1 MSLKDCIKRDNT
13 RVFMNTKEFADDLR
27 IQIGDK
33 HTTTKGSL
41 QQESIS
47 NNAGNSSPLQQI
59 AYTLYLPYP
68 ITMEKE
74 SIKALFSS
82 GTRITINNEPY
93 SVVDVSNEIGLATIH
108 LKAGSGR

>member
-1 MSLKDCIKRDNT
+1 MSLIDCIKRDNT
-13 RVFMNTKEFADDLR
+13 RVFMNCGEFAEVLR

-33 HTTTKGSL
+33 HTAIKGSL

-47 NNAGNSSPLQQI
+47 NNAGNASPLQQI

-68 ITMEKE
+68 LPMENE
-74 SIKALFSS
+74 SIKAIFSS
-82 GTRITINNEPY
+82 GTRITINNEPF